1 MPSLSSQDL
10 IIKIT
15 ETMIDTSTDHFFSA
29 MKETLG
35 DLCLFYHMDRA
46 SIMIY
51 DESMTSIR
59 VSVQWCHVGVMSR
72 NTHIYLIQHE
82 DDFPWKAFHQ
92 QGKMTIIEDI
102 EHLNR
107 KNSQAFFSDYLTK
120 SAIMIPLMHE
130 NLCFGFLLLENIRMS
145 QSQSSV
151 NESSLS
157 MIAKVYQDAF
167 YRQRQMTSKKNTL
180 PFIQTNF
187 MQNMSHEMKTP
198 LGGIHHALYLLST
211 TELTEEQRSYLRL
224 GQEASEGLNTLIDHL
239 LDIMPYESETHVELF
254 AFNMEEEVLRIYRS
268 YKRLLDQKGLEFI
281 FKFDYRIN
289 YDLVGD
295 VIKLRQI
302 LTQLIDNAIKFTQT
316 GSITCLIERISDEPH
331 TIRIHIKDTGIG
343 IAYEHMGQL
352 YDPFF
357 QVDMTSQRQYQ
368 GAGLGLPIVKRW
380 VDLLKGQ
387 ITVDSTLNQGSTF
400 TIDIPLQ
407 KGSPMDFSATHQKR
421 VLWMSESGEEK
432 QLIDALSSMGAH
444 VLPIDQYD
452 GHKVDFIMLDHKIKT
467 MEDIDQYKET
477 YGTPSCL
484 MMVFDHPILRQS
496 RKIDIIIESPFSRT
510 VLMHKMSHAQLQHT
524 KTNDDRS
531 YGVVLHGTAL
541 VVDDNRLNRI
551 ALESILIK
559 EGIDVLLAESGE
571 KAIEMVKRETV
582 DLILMDIQMPVMD
595 GIETTRRI
603 RSLGKNF
610 EKITIVAVTAN
621 AYFNDYDLK
630 KSAKINDVIFKP
642 INMDHLKQILR
653 KYMQTQDVLHVP
665 DDLFTWDEQDFHKRF
680 EGSESIASEVLS
692 IFLKEYA
699 KDLKQI
705 ETAIIGKNKE
715 DIIQAVHYFKGS
727 CAYVS
732 GKRAVWVLNRMLE
745 EAKQNLLIHMEDN
758 LKILFEEV
766 TSLAKHIQHLH
777 T

>member
-1 MPSLSSQDL
+1 MPSLSSSDL

-15 ETMIDTSTDHFFSA
+15 ETMIETSTDHFFGT

-35 DLCLFYHMDRA
+35 DLCLFYDMDRA

-51 DESMTSIR
+51 DESMTSMR

-72 NTHIYLIQHE
+72 PTHGYLIQKLE
-82 DDFPWKAFHQ
+82 VFPWKSAHKE
-92 QGKMTIIEDI
+92 GKMTIVKEIEPS
-102 EHLNR
+102 
-107 KNSQAFFSDYLTK
+107 KNEPSLSFFTDYLTK
-120 SAIMIPLMHE
+120 YAVMIPLLAEGH
-130 NLCFGFLLLENIRMS
+130 CFGFLLLENLR
-145 QSQSSV
+145 SS
-151 NESSLS
+151 NDDKHHDEKNLS
-157 MIAKVYQDAF
+157 IIGKLYQDAF
-167 YRQRQMTSKKNTL
+167 HRQRQITTKQNTL
-180 PFIQTNF
+180 PYIQTNF

-211 TELTEEQRSYLRL
+211 TELTEEQESYLRL
-224 GQEASEGLNTLIDHL
+224 GQESSEGLNSLIDHM
-239 LDIMPYESETHVELF
+239 LDITPYESEMKLESF

-268 YKRLLDQKGLEFI
+268 FKRNIDQKGLEFI

-289 YDLVGD
+289 YDLMGD

-302 LTQLIDNAIKFTQT
+302 LTQLMDNAIKFTHT
-316 GSITCLIERISDEPH
+316 GSITCYIQRIQDDPH
-331 TIRIHIKDTGIG
+331 TISIAIKDTGIG
-343 IAYEHMGQL
+343 IADEHLNQL

-357 QVDMTSQRQYQ
+357 QVDMSSQRQHH

-380 VDLLKGQ
+380 VDLFHGHIQ
-387 ITVDSTLNQGSTF
+387 VESQLNQGSTF
-400 TIDIPLQ
+400 TINLPFE
-407 KGSPMDFSATHQKR
+407 KGTPMDFGATYKKR
-421 VLWMSESGEEK
+421 ILWMSDSHD
-432 QLIDALSSMGAH
+432 QNSLVDALTSMGIQVIH
-444 VLPIDQYD
+444 KENFD
-452 GHKVDFIMLDHKIKT
+452 GQRVDLIMLDHKIKS
-467 MEDIDQYKET
+467 MEDIDHYKET

-496 RKIDIIIESPFSRT
+496 RKIDIVIESPFSRT
-510 VLMHKMSHAQLQHT
+510 ALMHKLNHAQLQQT
-524 KTNDDRS
+524 KTTEDRS
-531 YGVVLHGTAL
+531 YGVLLHGTAL

-551 ALESILIK
+551 ALESILMK

-571 KAIEMVKRETV
+571 KAIEMVKKESI

-610 EKITIVAVTAN
+610 EKIAIVAVTAN

-642 INMDHLKQILR
+642 INMDRLKQILR

-665 DDLFTWDEQDFHKRF
+665 DDLLSWDEHDFIKRF
-680 EGSESIASEVLS
+680 EGSESIASDVLS
-692 IFLKEYA
+692 IFLKEYP
-699 KDLKQI
+699 KDLQHI
-705 ETAIIGKNKE
+705 EIAISSQNKE
-715 DIIQAVHYFKGS
+715 EIIQTVHYFKGS

-745 EAKQNLLIHMEDN
+745 EAKQDILTHMDDN
-758 LKILFEEV
+758 QKILMDEV
-766 TSLAKHIQHLH
+766 NHLVRHISSMAV
-777 T
+777 